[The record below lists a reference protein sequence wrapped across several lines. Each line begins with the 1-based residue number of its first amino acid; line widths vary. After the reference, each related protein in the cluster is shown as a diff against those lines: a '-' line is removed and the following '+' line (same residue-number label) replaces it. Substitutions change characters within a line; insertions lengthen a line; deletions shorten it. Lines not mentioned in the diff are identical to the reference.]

1 MARKPPVALPD
12 FELLKRQ
19 PKIPH
24 VARVVAESVVPNGHG
39 LPITYRVSQSRNGK
53 SWWIS
58 ASIDGLRMSN
68 TVHTTVAKKA
78 FQWID
83 AVKRGDVCV
92 KK

>member
-1 MARKPPVALPD
+1 MKKPVVALPA

-24 VARVVAESVVPNGHG
+24 VARTVAESVISGTRG
-39 LPITYRVSQSRNGK
+39 APIKYSVKQSRNGK

-58 ASIDGLRMSN
+58 ASLDGHRMSN
-68 TVHTTVAKKA
+68 TVHTTVPKKA